1 MAESPA
7 DRDPPPSADFLPQ
20 LLHSR
25 ERFLAYLT
33 RRVGS
38 RADAEE
44 ILQEGFARALAR
56 ADSLRADESASAWFY
71 RLLHNAVVD
80 YYRRRDAARR
90 ALATEAS
97 ATSDQVHTLDAE
109 LESTVCACMHELL
122 PTLKPEY
129 AEALQ
134 SVDLGETSVGD
145 YASAKG
151 LSRSNAGVRLHRARA
166 ALARSL
172 IASCG
177 SCATHGCL
185 DCSCRRRAVTD

>member
-1 MAESPA
+1 MDREPA
-7 DRDPPPSADFLPQ
+7 DRDPPVSVDFLPQ
-20 LLHSR
+20 LLRSR

-33 RRVGS
+33 RRVAS
-38 RADAEE
+38 PADAEE
-44 ILQEGFARALAR
+44 LLQEGFARAIAR
-56 ADSLRADESASAWFY
+56 ADSMQTHESASAWFY
-71 RLLHNAVVD
+71 RVLHNAVID
-80 YYRRRDAARR
+80 YYRRRDSARR
-90 ALATEAS
+90 ALDAEAG
-97 ATSDQVHTLDAE
+97 TQRDALQEPDSE
-109 LESTVCACMHELL
+109 LESTVCACMHDLL

-134 SVDLGETSVGD
+134 TVDLGETSVGE
-145 YASAKG
+145 YAESHG

-185 DCSCRRRAVTD
+185 DCSCKR